1 MFFCSCRRG
10 WGLRI
15 LFFFSSRRR
24 HTRWPRDWSSDV
36 CSSDLAGLGSVRGR
50 QDRRLQAGA
59 APLHRRGR
67 FRQARRSDRHPGEQL
82 HLVDHVCGAGTG
94 QCRAHPRGRRVL
106 FRSQGPSRRLCRRRE
121 RQASHHAPRPVGMH
135 LLPCRRHPWLPE
147 RQPRAGLFPGHAR
160 ERQARDDGLR
170 RRGSVQAARC
180 AFEGGVTSGAQL
192 IRTSSVVPAQ
202 AETHN
207 HRIWN
212 MGPRFRGDDSPWR
225 IGMRAIFAAPVLAA
239 VVFAQAHAQEPWP
252 QRPVTIVVP
261 FAAGGSADL
270 LARILQQ
277 HLQAKFG
284 IPFVVENKS
293 GAGGSIGTGFVAKAP
308 ADGYTLLVGTVSSIA
323 INAFLYTKLNFD
335 VARDLQP
342 VSLLVRFPNLL
353 FVNPKVPAK
362 SVPELIDYL
371 KANNGKTNYGSSGIG
386 TSSHLSSVMFALA
399 TNTQMTHVPFRS
411 TAEVVNSML
420 SGNIDLAIDSMTT
433 VWPFAAA
440 GNVRALAVTTP
451 QRSAAAPDLP
461 TIGETLKGY
470 EATAWQGLFAP
481 TGTPRPIV
489 DKIAAEVRGVW
500 ELPEVKTAL
509 KNVGAEPATSSPDEF
524 AAYTAAE
531 RVRWGEVVKA
541 SGVKID

>member
-1 MFFCSCRRG
+1 
-10 WGLRI
+10 
-15 LFFFSSRRR
+15 
-24 HTRWPRDWSSDV
+24 
-36 CSSDLAGLGSVRGR
+36 
-50 QDRRLQAGA
+50 
-59 APLHRRGR
+59 
-67 FRQARRSDRHPGEQL
+67 
-82 HLVDHVCGAGTG
+82 
-94 QCRAHPRGRRVL
+94 
-106 FRSQGPSRRLCRRRE
+106 
-121 RQASHHAPRPVGMH
+121 
-135 LLPCRRHPWLPE
+135 
-147 RQPRAGLFPGHAR
+147 
-160 ERQARDDGLR
+160 
-170 RRGSVQAARC
+170 
-180 AFEGGVTSGAQL
+180 
-192 IRTSSVVPAQ
+192 
-202 AETHN
+202 
-207 HRIWN
+207 
-212 MGPRFRGDDSPWR
+212 
-225 IGMRAIFAAPVLAA
+225 MRAIFAAPVLAA

-323 INAFLYTKLNFD
+323 INAFLYTRLNFD

-371 KANNGKTNYGSSGIG
+371 KANSGKVNYGSSGIG
-386 TSSHLSSVMFALA
+386 TSSHLSSLMFALA

-420 SGNIDLAIDSMTT
+420 SGNIELGIDSMTT

-440 GNVRALAVTTP
+440 GNVRPLAVTTP

-481 TGTPRPIV
+481 AGIARPIL
-489 DKIAAEVRGVW
+489 DTIAAEVKQVW
-500 ELPEVKTAL
+500 QLPEVVAAL
-509 KNVGAEPATSSPDEF
+509 KNVGAEPVTSSPDEF
-524 AAYTAAE
+524 TAYIAAE
-531 RVRWGEVVKA
+531 RVRWGDVVKA

>member
-1 MFFCSCRRG
+1 M
-10 WGLRI
+10 
-15 LFFFSSRRR
+15 
-24 HTRWPRDWSSDV
+24 
-36 CSSDLAGLGSVRGR
+36 
-50 QDRRLQAGA
+50 
-59 APLHRRGR
+59 
-67 FRQARRSDRHPGEQL
+67 
-82 HLVDHVCGAGTG
+82 
-94 QCRAHPRGRRVL
+94 RV
-106 FRSQGPSRRLCRRRE
+106 
-121 RQASHHAPRPVGMH
+121 
-135 LLPCRRHPWLPE
+135 
-147 RQPRAGLFPGHAR
+147 
-160 ERQARDDGLR
+160 
-170 RRGSVQAARC
+170 
-180 AFEGGVTSGAQL
+180 
-192 IRTSSVVPAQ
+192 
-202 AETHN
+202 
-207 HRIWN
+207 
-212 MGPRFRGDDSPWR
+212 
-225 IGMRAIFAAPVLAA
+225 VLAA
-239 VVFAQAHAQEPWP
+239 AVCAMLAPITPAHAQEAWP
-252 QRPVTIVVP
+252 QRPVTIIVP

-284 IPFVVENKS
+284 TPFVVDNKS

-335 VARDLQP
+335 VARDIQP

-371 KANNGKTNYGSSGIG
+371 KANSGKVNYGSSGIG

-420 SGNIDLAIDSMTT
+420 SGNIELGIDSMTT

-440 GNVRALAVTTP
+440 GNVRPLAVTTP

-481 TGTPRPIV
+481 AGIARPV
-489 DKIAAEVRGVW
+489 LDTIAAEVKQVW
-500 ELPEVKTAL
+500 QLPEVVAAL
-509 KNVGAEPATSSPDEF
+509 KNVGAEPVTSSPDEF
-524 AAYTAAE
+524 TAYIAAE
-531 RVRWGEVVKA
+531 RVRWGDVVKA